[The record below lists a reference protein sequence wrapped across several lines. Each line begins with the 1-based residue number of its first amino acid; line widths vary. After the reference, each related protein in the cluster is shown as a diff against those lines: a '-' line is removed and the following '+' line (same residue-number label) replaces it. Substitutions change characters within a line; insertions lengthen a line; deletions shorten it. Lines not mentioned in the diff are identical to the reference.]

1 MYTHVL
7 SFTTEELAMAIF
19 TIGVQVLKHL
29 LTNKWSLLS
38 SLAGTH
44 KALDP

>member
-1 MYTHVL
+1 MYTHAL
-7 SFTTEELAMAIF
+7 SFTTEELAMAIV

-29 LTNKWSLLS
+29 LNKWSLLS
-38 SLAGTH
+38 SLAGTQ